1 MRKQLGLFTTLIIFC
16 STVFGWA
23 ANYSNRGYY
32 SDNADASYGYDVS
45 NPAYQQAPAYRP
57 ACAPVCRPRPVC
69 QPCRPVCQPAC
80 QTQPECAPVCETASP
95 APQMG
100 TSRIC
105 CDGVTVTATQPQLCI
120 LGDNYALDLC
130 IQACIDVCHVEV
142 NAILPEGVS
151 LVRSEPEGVNTNDN
165 TLTWS
170 FDGMK
175 KGETQHSRV
184 LLRADRE
191 GDLCVCFCVT
201 AVPVQF
207 CTILCAKPIL
217 ECSKCGPCE
226 VCPGD
231 AVPYT
236 ITVSNKGSCAAQ
248 EVVVTDLVPDGLE
261 HSSGLRTLTF
271 KLGTLEACQTK
282 TINVCFTA
290 VKRGKVCNR
299 INVTACNANPV
310 GCEFCTNVCKECVE
324 LIKVGPKE
332 VPIGKIADYEITVIN
347 PGDKPLT
354 NVVLTDQA
362 PSATS
367 IVEAKGA
374 IVNGNQATWQ
384 IRQLNPGEKQT
395 VILSLTTCTPGY
407 FVNRVSVDNDQH
419 CHACAEWGTRWIGKP
434 ALNMCFTEMEGP
446 ICIGETTSYN
456 IRVTNQGSEEDHN
469 LRVVVNF
476 PKELVPVSI
485 SGDSAG
491 KISGQTVT
499 FAPIQNL
506 GARQTVEFRVDARAK
521 ESGDARIKAEIS
533 SDSIKTPIVQEE
545 STIIN

>member
-16 STVFGWA
+16 STVFGWT

-32 SDNADASYGYDVS
+32 SNNANASYGYESDQ
-45 NPAYQQAPAYRP
+45 AYQQAPTYNP
-57 ACAPVCRPRPVC
+57 ACGPVCRPRPVC
-69 QPCRPVCQPAC
+69 QPCRPVCQPVC
-80 QTQPECAPVCETASP
+80 QTQPECPVCEPSSP

-100 TSRIC
+100 SSRIC
-105 CDGVTVTATQPQLCI
+105 SDGVTVTATQPQLCI
-120 LGDNYALDLC
+120 LGDNYALDLS
-130 IQACIDVCHVEV
+130 IQACTDVCHVEV

-151 LVRSEPEGVNTNDN
+151 LVRSEPEGVQTNGR

-175 KGETQHSRV
+175 RGETQGSRV
-184 LLRADRE
+184 ILRADRE
-191 GDLCVCFCVT
+191 GDLCLCFCVT

-236 ITVSNKGSCAAQ
+236 ITVSNKGSCAAE

-261 HSSGLRTLTF
+261 HSSGLRALTF
-271 KLGTLEACQTK
+271 KVGTLEACQTK

-310 GCEFCTNVCKECVE
+310 SCEFCTNVCKECVE

-374 IVNGNQATWQ
+374 QVGGNQAVWRIQ
-384 IRQLNPGEKQT
+384 QLNPGEKQT
-395 VILSLTTCTPGY
+395 VTLSLTTCTPGY

-419 CHACAEWGTRWIGKP
+419 CHACAEWGTRWVGKP

-456 IRVTNQGSEEDHN
+456 LRVTNQGSEEDHN
-469 LRVVVNF
+469 LKVVVRF
-476 PKELVPVSI
+476 PKELVPVSV
-485 SGDSAG
+485 SGDSPG
-491 KISGQTVT
+491 KVSGQTVT

-506 GARQTVEFRVDARAK
+506 GARQTVEFRIDARAK
-521 ESGDARIKAEIS
+521 ESGDARIKAEVS